1 MKVFKYFVAVLI
13 LIFSHTKLFAQN
25 STIVSGQAIKS
36 NPDKEFGRFAL
47 PSINAFAMGMADVNN
62 DGHPDLF
69 LQSDRWNP
77 GTYLYHFEKYNH
89 KKQPVFSE
97 AIKLNIPFEEE
108 IRNRAVILESK
119 QKSITG
125 FWGFG
130 NHLKTAN
137 FDKDSLQFG
146 ELSEIEIKGLPLNFS
161 KFGVL
166 QLAESK
172 YLLLF
177 SVADSIY
184 KSYRSRGPNVLA
196 YGSDGF
202 WERPIPK
209 SGIYGAFVSNLKQN
223 EIHAKK
229 LTSRT
234 EAYYSIEGYALYE
247 IENKQYL
254 LCGTTLGNIHTYQIN
269 SEEQKLESG
278 GFVVD
283 SKAVTMRNPAIHGA
297 LSMFEDGTNKGLIV
311 SSEGG
316 IYYYNAPEILN
327 SDGKVV
333 LADPEHLKQTNADL
347 YGSSLVVPN
356 LYDWDSDG
364 DLDIISGTSLGFIHF
379 IENVGTNEFPKFNEP
394 ERLKAGGYDIY
405 VQPGY
410 NQDIQGPG
418 ESRWGYT
425 CPAVVD
431 WTGNGLPD
439 ILTGDSRGKFNVYIN
454 TGTKTEPK
462 LEPEHALY
470 INGMDMHG
478 TWRVRP
484 GVGKLGGKMA
494 YVCLDQDDEFHLYWQ
509 LDRYN
514 LSEGKKLTI
523 GDSIN
528 IRANFLNAG
537 ATGRAKILIV
547 DWDEDGVKD
556 LLVGTPRHGSIPE
569 PVNGLPYHI
578 EKNGS
583 SVIFLRNSGTEGDP
597 VYEYPKM
604 LQFKGENIELGQH
617 SCAPAVGRIGTGNK
631 MNLIVG
637 EETGRF
643 IYYERK
649 DLE

>member
-1 MKVFKYFVAVLI
+1 MTVLKI
-13 LIFSHTKLFAQN
+13 AIAAFIVCLYTGSWAQN
-25 STIVSGQAIKS
+25 NTLVSGEPIKS
-36 NPDKEFGRFAL
+36 NPDKSYGRFAL
-47 PSINAFAMGMADVNN
+47 PSINAFAMGMAHVNE
-62 DGHPDLF
+62 DDHPDLF

-77 GTYLYHFEKYNH
+77 GTYVYLFEKYNDH
-89 KKQPVFSE
+89 NQPVFSE
-97 AIKLNIPFEEE
+97 GKKVKIPFEEE
-108 IRNRAVILESK
+108 IQNRAVILET
-119 QKSITG
+119 KSNGIVG

-130 NHLKTAN
+130 GSLKVAAFN
-137 FDKDSLQFG
+137 KNSLSF
-146 ELSEIEIKGLPLNFS
+146 SNVKTIEVKGLPLDFS
-161 KFGVL
+161 NFGVV

-177 SVADSIY
+177 SVADTIY
-184 KSYRSRGPNVLA
+184 KRYPGRGPNVIT
-196 YGSDGF
+196 YGSDGI

-209 SGIYGAFVSNLKQN
+209 SGIYGAFVSDLNQSEIQAKQ
-223 EIHAKK
+223 

-234 EAYYSIEGYALYE
+234 EALYSIEGYTLYE
-247 IENKQYL
+247 ADNEQYIL
-254 LCGTTLGNIHTYQIN
+254 SGTRLGNIHSYKIDVEN
-269 SEEQKLESG
+269 ESLSNA
-278 GFVVD
+278 GFIVD
-283 SKAVTMRNPAIHGA
+283 AEGTTQRNPAIHGA
-297 LSMFEDGTNKGLIV
+297 LTSFNDGSNNGLIV

-316 IYYYNAPEILN
+316 IYYYKSEETINENGNL
-327 SDGKVV
+327 V
-333 LADPEHLKQTNADL
+333 LHEPAHLLQSNADL

-356 LYDWDSDG
+356 LTDWDGDG
-364 DLDIISGTSLGFIHF
+364 DLDLVSGTSLGFIHF
-379 IENVGTNEFPKFNEP
+379 IKNVGNNSYPKFNSP
-394 ERLKAGGYDIY
+394 KRIKAGGYEIY

-470 INGMDMHG
+470 IDGMDMHG

-484 GVGKLGGKMA
+484 GVGKLGNRMA
-494 YVCLDQDDEFHLYWQ
+494 YICLDKDDIFHLYWQ
-509 LDRYN
+509 LDKYN
-514 LSEGKKLTI
+514 LEEGKKLTI

-537 ATGRAKILIV
+537 ATGRSKILIV

-569 PVNGLPYHI
+569 PVNGLPYHRE
-578 EKNGS
+578 EKGS
-583 SVIFLRNSGTEGDP
+583 AVIFLRNSGTEENP

-604 LQFKGENIELGQH
+604 LQFNSEYIMLGQH
-617 SCAPAVGRIGTGNK
+617 SCAPTVGKIGQGGTN
-631 MNLIVG
+631 NLIVG
-637 EETGRF
+637 DETGRF
-643 IYYERK
+643 IFYERK
-649 DLE
+649 DLKY